1 MAIAWF
7 GKLPAIGDFVHR
19 RLNLDAVE
27 RLDGWLSD
35 GVAQRI
41 QDAPERWLDAY
52 DHAPRWHFAWGACVL
67 ASEGPWSGPLCGVL
81 LPSRDRVG
89 RRFPLI
95 ALRAMNSPLS
105 PASREWLSGLES
117 VLCLAVTEA
126 WSISQLEDALGLLDH
141 VAPLHADRAAVT
153 QGRPGPGHTCW
164 AASPVPVGEAPAW
177 RTHAGLPAG
186 TAFAALISAR
196 DEIRSTD
203 IEGVPTT
210 RSTIDPGEIHDRLL
224 D

>member
-7 GKLPAIGDFVHR
+7 GKLPAIGDFAHR
-19 RLNLDAVE
+19 RLNLDAIE

-35 GVAQRI
+35 GLAQRI
-41 QDAPERWLDAY
+41 QDAPDLWLDAY
-52 DHAPRWHFAWGACVL
+52 DHAPRWRFAWAAGVL

-95 ALRAMNSPLS
+95 ALRAMHAPLS
-105 PASREWLSGLES
+105 PAAREWLSGLES

-126 WSISQLEDALGLLDH
+126 WSIAQLEDALGLLDH
-141 VAPLHADRAAVT
+141 VAPLHADRAAAAP
-153 QGRPGPGHTCW
+153 GRPGPGQTCW
-164 AASPVPVGEAPAW
+164 AASPVSVGEAPAW
-177 RTHAGLPAG
+177 RTHAGLPVG

-196 DEIRSTD
+196 DQV
-203 IEGVPTT
+203 EGTPTEGT
-210 RSTIDPGEIHDRLL
+210 ATEGNPIPIDD
-224 D
+224 